1 MTTRR
6 QIHAVSWSVTPSP
19 VPASTPADPDEFSLE
34 GDDVLGR
41 LQSLADDADPARAA
55 ASSRNDPGDPGEE
68 DDAASSVSDA
78 TAVVPGLATDIGSR
92 VQRRARESEDELS
105 RYMSESSN
113 KVPVSARNFIMS
125 RVFEL
130 VASCADLR
138 VEAASERGAALAL
151 RGQLIEA
158 RREMAAMQRTDPGA
172 SSGSGAIPG
181 RVAGP
186 CCSGVPGA
194 PSAMPPGVPSY
205 AAALTGVHCG
215 ALPSHGAQN
224 IDPDAPTPTLG
235 APARGVPHACRTGH
249 DACAGCPTSPEDQ
262 HRPGVQ
268 RHRGRDPPPHEG
280 VNPEDKTLLP
290 MRLVVEDLGSDFI
303 QLLVDIAY
311 HIPLHDLVGPHNV
324 ADVLDLSE
332 KLKLSQ
338 LRSHCVEVWSATFN
352 RRAA

>member
-1 MTTRR
+1 M
-6 QIHAVSWSVTPSP
+6 SWSVTPSP

-92 VQRRARESEDELS
+92 VQRRAREIEDELS

-130 VASCADLR
+130 VASCADLSA
-138 VEAASERGAALAL
+138 EAASERGAALAL

-186 CCSGVPGA
+186 CYSGMPGA
-194 PSAMPPGVPSY
+194 PSAMPPGVRSY

-215 ALPSHGAQN
+215 ALPSQGAQN
-224 IDPDAPTPTLG
+224 IDPDADPD
-235 APARGVPHACRTGH
+235 ARS
-249 DACAGCPTSPEDQ
+249 TSTWRSSRLP
-262 HRPGVQ
+262 HRP
-268 RHRGRDPPPHEG
+268 RR
-280 VNPEDKTLLP
+280 LP
-290 MRLVVEDLGSDFI
+290 RMSYVS
-303 QLLVDIAY
+303 
-311 HIPLHDLVGPHNV
+311 
-324 ADVLDLSE
+324 
-332 KLKLSQ
+332 
-338 LRSHCVEVWSATFN
+338 
-352 RRAA
+352 